1 MTVGGNK
8 RRRSSDA
15 ERDARVVA
23 MLRAGATTQ
32 QVCDALGVSPA
43 AAAHICNRV
52 RKSFGAPN
60 NDPPPPDRAVHNWR
74 RLVSRDHTA
83 ELKFCERHLGKAWVA
98 EYLGTGPAMLDDDQH
113 LVVELLQLHAA
124 LLCHLHDG
132 HEVIADVCTR
142 LAELDDARLAHT
154 SQASRHP

>member
-1 MTVGGNK
+1 MSRGNS
-8 RRRSSDA
+8 RRRSQDA
-15 ERDARVVA
+15 ERDELVVRL
-23 MLRAGATTQ
+23 LREGKTTSD
-32 QVCDALGVSPA
+32 VASILGVSRA
-43 AAAHICNRV
+43 AAAHICIRV

-60 NDPPPPDRAVHNWR
+60 NDPPPPGRGPHNWK
-74 RLVSRDHTA
+74 RLVSREHRA
-83 ELKFCERHLGKAWVA
+83 ELAYCERHLGRAWVA

-132 HEVIADVCTR
+132 HEVIADVRTR

>member
-1 MTVGGNK
+1 MTGGGNK
-8 RRRSSDA
+8 RRRSVDA

-32 QVCDALGVSPA
+32 QVRDALGVSPT

-60 NDPPPPDRAVHNWR
+60 NDPPPPGRHNFNWKK
-74 RLVSRDHTA
+74 LVSREHRA
-83 ELKFCERHLGKAWVA
+83 ELAFVQRHLGVKWVA

-132 HEVIADVCTR
+132 HEVIADVRTS